1 MLKLNTRTK
10 KKKKKRIRKSKKQN
24 DLKLLISSSKKSAL
38 QYIYDFEPIGRE
50 MSKKFP
56 KKIIIKTNGFQK
68 ERKKKIE
75 YMFMFL
81 LYKYI
86 FKKECKNTI
95 SWGKWR
101 TKERQKVWVAR
112 YIERGRV

>member
-1 MLKLNTRTK
+1 
-10 KKKKKRIRKSKKQN
+10 
-24 DLKLLISSSKKSAL
+24 
-38 QYIYDFEPIGRE
+38 

-101 TKERQKVWVAR
+101 TKER
-112 YIERGRV
+112 